1 MQILKAAISSANLL
15 GRATTKKI
23 KLYRSFCIT
32 ALNMKDDTKVFSRLP
47 TSVQPQ
53 NYNLSLLPC
62 LKTFT
67 FDGKQVIKVKVIIY
81 VNLIDLSCSKQS

>member
-1 MQILKAAISSANLL
+1 MKILKAAISSANFL
-15 GRATTKKI
+15 GRATTRKI

-32 ALNMKDDTKVFSRLP
+32 TLNMKDDTKVFSRLSK
-47 TSVQPQ
+47 SVQPQ

-67 FDGKQVIKVKVIIY
+67 FDGKQVVKVKVIASVVIM
-81 VNLIDLSCSKQS
+81 DLSCLKQS